1 MSENRL
7 MRLTLTVL
15 GLALLGCIATRDLH
29 AQQMGPYDRDNAR
42 SMLALVKDDLKGN
55 YYDTTFHGMNVE
67 ERFKEAEAKIK
78 TATTRDQLMI
88 IIAQTLLELN
98 DSHTFLLP
106 PSRAARIKYGWQMQM
121 VKDECYISAV
131 EPRSDG
137 EVKGLKPGD
146 KVLAV
151 DGAKPSRAIF
161 WKMLYRYYAL
171 MPSRTV
177 RMMVQSPGDS
187 APREVEIASRVQEGA
202 AVTDWGNLFIRY
214 LSEEW
219 DLEHDR
225 FFEVGGDLL
234 VWKMPTF
241 ETSKDHIDAIMARAR
256 KYKTLVIDLRGNGGG
271 YVDALTRLV
280 SHFFDKEIKIGDLK
294 GRKET
299 KAELAKKRS
308 EAPFNGRVIVL
319 VDSNSASASELFAR
333 VMQLEKR
340 ATVLGDDTAGAVMTS
355 KSYDHEVGVGRVLYF
370 GTSVTVSDVIMTD
383 GKSLEHA
390 GVRPDELIVPTGADL
405 AAKRDPVLARAAE
418 IAGVQ
423 LTSEKAGSLFPV
435 EWKRQ

>member
-1 MSENRL
+1 MSENRVT
-7 MRLTLTVL
+7 RLSLTIL
-15 GLALLGCIATRDLH
+15 GLALLAFMTTRDLH
-29 AQQMGPYDRDNAR
+29 AQQLGPYDRDNAL

-55 YYDTTFHGMNVE
+55 YYDPAFHGMNVE
-67 ERFKEAEAKIK
+67 ERFKEAESKIK
-78 TATTRDQLMI
+78 TAATRDQLMI
-88 IIAQTLLELN
+88 VIAQTLLELN
-98 DSHTFLLP
+98 DSHTFFLP
-106 PSRAARIKYGWQMQM
+106 PARAARIKYGWQMQM
-121 VKDECYISAV
+121 IKDDCYIFAV
-131 EPRSDG
+131 EPKSDA
-137 EVKGLKPGD
+137 EAKGLKPGD

-151 DGAKPSRAIF
+151 DGARPSRAIR

-177 RMMVQSPGDS
+177 RMVVQSPGDS
-187 APREVEIASRVQEGA
+187 APRELEIASRVQQGA
-202 AVTDWGNLFIRY
+202 AVTDWSKLFIRY

-219 DLEHDR
+219 DLEQDR
-225 FFEVGGDLL
+225 LYEVGNELL

-241 ETSKDHIDAIMARAR
+241 ETSKDHIDAMMARAR
-256 KYKTLVIDLRGNGGG
+256 KFKTLIIDLRGNGGG

-294 GRKET
+294 SRKET
-299 KAELAKKRS
+299 KPEVAKKRS

-319 VDSNSASASELFAR
+319 VDSGSASASELFAR

-340 ATVLGDDTAGAVMTS
+340 GTVLGDDTAGAVMTS
-355 KSYDHEVGVGRVLYF
+355 RSYDHEIGVGRVLYF

-383 GKSLEHA
+383 GKSLEHV
-390 GVRPDELIVPTGADL
+390 GVRPDEVIVPAGADL

-423 LTSEKAGSLFPV
+423 LTAEKAGSLFPI